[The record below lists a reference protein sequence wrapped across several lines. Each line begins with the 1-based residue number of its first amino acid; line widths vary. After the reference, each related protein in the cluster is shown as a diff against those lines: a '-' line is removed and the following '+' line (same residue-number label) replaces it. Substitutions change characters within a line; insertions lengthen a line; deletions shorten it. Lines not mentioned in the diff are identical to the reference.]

1 MSDHRYDPETIEA
14 WAQSRWQKEQVFEV
28 EEQDPRPPYYVLSM
42 FPYPSGRLH
51 MGHVRNYTIGDVMA
65 RYRRMNGFAVLQ
77 PMGFDAFGLPAENA
91 AIQNQTSPARWTE
104 TNIATMK
111 GQLKRLGFGYDWRR
125 EIVTCRPEYY
135 RWEQWLFIELYRR
148 GLAYREKAW
157 VNWDPV
163 DQTVLANEQ
172 VIDGRG
178 WRSGAPVVRR
188 EVSQWFI
195 RITAYAE
202 ELLHGLETLTGWP
215 EEVRRMQRNWIGRSS
230 GLEID
235 FERMEEAGET
245 IRVFTTRADTI
256 FGVTYLALAPE
267 HPMVLEAAQ
276 KDPAVAEFVSK
287 MRRREMREA
296 AIETAD
302 REGVPLA
309 IRVRHPLTGETLPVW
324 AASFVLEGYGTGAIM
339 AVPAHDARDHEFARR
354 YDLPIR
360 PVIRLSGAGEPDP
373 QVQALTEEGVVFA
386 SPGLDG
392 LDSAEARERV
402 REWLGGRGIARPA
415 LRYRLR
421 DWGVSRQRYW
431 GCPIPMVHCPD
442 CGIVP
447 VPAKDLPVLLPEDVA
462 FSGVSSPLTEDERFF
477 STTCPNCHRPARRE
491 TDTFDTFMESSWY
504 YARYAAYNCEDA
516 ILDERAH
523 HWLPVNQYVGG
534 IEHAVLHL
542 LYARFFHKLLRDLGW
557 VPGDEPFAR
566 LLSQGMVLKDGAK
579 MSKSKGN
586 VVDPEAII
594 TRYGADT
601 ARFFMMFA
609 APPDQSLEWSE
620 QGVEGAERYLK
631 RLWRQ
636 VDDSAPRRSHGV
648 LDPEALSAD
657 GRRLWVRLNETIAGV
672 SHDYGVR
679 ETFNTA
685 MAKLMELTNSTSRFE
700 PVAAMDR
707 VLLDQVIRTLLML
720 LHPVAPH
727 ITEAL
732 WSRMGGVGLLAL
744 HAWPE
749 ADPRALA
756 RERWEIVVQVNGKRR
771 GSLSVGRDES
781 ESAIRS
787 RILADAALARHIPP
801 DGVERWVM
809 VPGRLVNVVLRKESL
824 PP

>member
-373 QVQALTEEGVVFA
+373 QVQALTE
-386 SPGLDG
+386 
-392 LDSAEARERV
+392 
-402 REWLGGRGIARPA
+402 
-415 LRYRLR
+415 
-421 DWGVSRQRYW
+421 
-431 GCPIPMVHCPD
+431 
-442 CGIVP
+442 
-447 VPAKDLPVLLPEDVA
+447 
-462 FSGVSSPLTEDERFF
+462 
-477 STTCPNCHRPARRE
+477 
-491 TDTFDTFMESSWY
+491 
-504 YARYAAYNCEDA
+504 
-516 ILDERAH
+516 
-523 HWLPVNQYVGG
+523 
-534 IEHAVLHL
+534 
-542 LYARFFHKLLRDLGW
+542 
-557 VPGDEPFAR
+557 
-566 LLSQGMVLKDGAK
+566 
-579 MSKSKGN
+579 
-586 VVDPEAII
+586 
-594 TRYGADT
+594 
-601 ARFFMMFA
+601 
-609 APPDQSLEWSE
+609 
-620 QGVEGAERYLK
+620 
-631 RLWRQ
+631 
-636 VDDSAPRRSHGV
+636 
-648 LDPEALSAD
+648 
-657 GRRLWVRLNETIAGV
+657 
-672 SHDYGVR
+672 
-679 ETFNTA
+679 
-685 MAKLMELTNSTSRFE
+685 
-700 PVAAMDR
+700 
-707 VLLDQVIRTLLML
+707 
-720 LHPVAPH
+720 
-727 ITEAL
+727 
-732 WSRMGGVGLLAL
+732 
-744 HAWPE
+744 
-749 ADPRALA
+749 
-756 RERWEIVVQVNGKRR
+756 
-771 GSLSVGRDES
+771 
-781 ESAIRS
+781 
-787 RILADAALARHIPP
+787 
-801 DGVERWVM
+801 
-809 VPGRLVNVVLRKESL
+809 
-824 PP
+824 